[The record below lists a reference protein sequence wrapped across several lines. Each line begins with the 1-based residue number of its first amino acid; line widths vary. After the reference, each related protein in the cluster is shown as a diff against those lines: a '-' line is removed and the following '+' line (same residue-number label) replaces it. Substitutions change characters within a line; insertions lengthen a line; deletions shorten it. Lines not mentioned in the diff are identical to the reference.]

1 VYPALHSQAVST
13 ELPAT
18 EVEKEGHPWQ
28 VPGFEFNLYV
38 PEAQMEHAPPFA
50 PVYPALHWQA
60 DREVLPCDDCESCGH
75 VSHALTG
82 VLVSDNKLLCN
93 SDATNAKSLADRW

>member
-1 VYPALHSQAVST
+1 VYPALHWQAVSA

-38 PEAQMEHAPPFA
+38 PEAQMEQAAPFA

-60 DREVLPCDDCESCGH
+60 VFMILPAVEAELAK
-75 VSHALTG
+75 HAVQVAGPSPALNSLT
-82 VLVSDNKLLCN
+82 
-93 SDATNAKSLADRW
+93 RH